1 VKCWLIVPAAG
12 VGRRVGGDLPKQYQT
27 VAGRP
32 LLSWT
37 LAALAPLAAAATVL
51 VVSPDDPHI
60 DDLAEEFHEALPGL
74 TILREG
80 GASRAESVQAGLR
93 WLGERAAPEDG
104 VLVHDAARPCVT
116 PAALSAVRAAL
127 ATQKEGVLLAQPLDE
142 TVKWGAEGRVVRT
155 LDRRNLWRA
164 QTPQGASLAVLSEAL
179 ALALAEA
186 PETVTDEA
194 SALEALGLSPALV
207 PGEVSNLKVTHPQD
221 LALAE
226 FWLQQ
231 QGRYAPCA

>member
-37 LAALAPLAAAATVL
+37 LAALAPLGAAATVL
-51 VVSPDDPHI
+51 VVSPDDPYI
-60 DDLAEEFHEALPGL
+60 DDLSPAFHDVLPGL
-74 TILREG
+74 HILREG
-80 GASRAESVQAGLR
+80 GTSRAESVQAGLR
-93 WLGERAAPEDG
+93 WLAQRASPEDG

-116 PAALSAVRAAL
+116 AAALSAVRAAL
-127 ATQKEGVLLAQPLDE
+127 AAQQEGVLLAQPMDE
-142 TVKWGAEGRVVRT
+142 TVKWGVEGRVVRT

-164 QTPQGASLAVLSEAL
+164 QTPQGASLAVLAEAL

-194 SALEALGLSPALV
+194 SALEALGLSPAFV